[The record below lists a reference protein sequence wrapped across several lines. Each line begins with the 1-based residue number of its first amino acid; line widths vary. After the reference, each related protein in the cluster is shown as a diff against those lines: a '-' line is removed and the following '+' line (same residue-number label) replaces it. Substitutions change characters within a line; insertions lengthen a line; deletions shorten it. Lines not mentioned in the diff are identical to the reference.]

1 MQSLT
6 YQQSIAFSPGVMI
19 NRAQPKQ
26 EDKHEQIRDAVR
38 TWAASI
44 DNQDVVSA
52 LIINEYRE
60 QGGEDITFPEDI
72 SRARQKLF
80 RFLDNRFGSEQYREN
95 VRQLTPAIMA
105 VLPIEYRTKLIG
117 ADCKLTR
124 LAEAEKE
131 VSEAKQAVMLDAPE
145 HQKLKEVSEGIA
157 ALFRLMPDQVGP
169 LMTMVTSML
178 GVM

>member
-1 MQSLT
+1 MQTLT
-6 YQQSIAFSPGVMI
+6 YQQSIGFSPGVMI
-19 NRAQPKQ
+19 KSAQPKQ
-26 EDKHEQIRDAVR
+26 ADNHQAIRNAVR
-38 TWAASI
+38 AWGASEG
-44 DNQDVVSA
+44 QDYVAMMIVE
-52 LIINEYRE
+52 EYRA
-60 QGGEDITFPEDI
+60 QGGRDITFPSEI
-72 SRARQKLF
+72 NRQRQKLF
-80 RFLDNRFGSEQYREN
+80 RFLDNRFDSEQYREN
-95 VRQLTPAIMA
+95 VEQLTPAIMA

-157 ALFRLMPDQVGP
+157 SLFRLMPDQVGP

>member
-19 NRAQPKQ
+19 NRAQQKQ
-26 EDKHEQIRDAVR
+26 EDNHDAIRNAIR
-38 TWAASI
+38 SWAASQG
-44 DNQDVVSA
+44 QDVVTM
-52 LIINEYRE
+52 LIVNEYRE
-60 QGGEDITFPEDI
+60 QGGVDITFPEDL
-72 SRARQKLF
+72 SRQRQKLF
-80 RFLDNRFGSEQYREN
+80 RFLDNRFDSEQYREN

-117 ADCKLTR
+117 ADCKLVR

>member
-6 YQQSIAFSPGVMI
+6 YQQSTALHPGMMI
-19 NRAQPKQ
+19 NRAQKKQ
-26 EDKHEQIRDAVR
+26 DTTHEDIRNAIR
-38 TWAASI
+38 SWASVQG
-44 DNQDVVSA
+44 QDVVTM
-52 LIINEYRE
+52 LIVEEYRL
-60 QGGEDITFPEDI
+60 QGGGSISFPEEI
-72 SRARQKLF
+72 SRQRQKLF
-80 RFLDNRFGSEQYREN
+80 RFLDNQFDSEKYREN

-105 VLPIEYRTKLIG
+105 VLPVQYRTKLIG
-117 ADCKLTR
+117 VDCKMTR

-131 VSEAKQAVMLDAPE
+131 VAEAKQAIMLDAPE

-157 ALFRLMPDQVGP
+157 SMFRLMPEQMGP